1 MDRRVVSDRELDL
14 LAIDHV
20 ECLQLGI
27 VLREIL
33 ERTLLEDRLA
43 IGRAN
48 RDHRLEQPC
57 GIAVLL
63 RLHLLVDEKQR
74 DQTRIADRTRHIAH
88 NADEILA
95 DAFVGTV
102 SGNLPLGKVND
113 LLAAER
119 DTLPAIEWLARLGMH
134 DELALRPVIAA
145 PRHLNLNVGKRG
157 VDAECQSHGRRHQ
170 RAGTGD
176 IKSVG
181 HILFRLLL
189 GNVRSRRLRL
199 VMLSMILVAVLV
211 FVGRFSRLLN
221 LFVRRGGASRTV
233 NPARSQPP
241 KNVAVANAHPDDL
254 LLRPLRGTKQIVRDN
269 GF

>member
-20 ECLQLGI
+20 ERLQLGI

-95 DAFVGTV
+95 NAYVGTV
-102 SGNLPLGKVND
+102 SGNLPLGKMND
-113 LLAAER
+113 LLTTER
-119 DTLPAIEWLARLGMH
+119 DTLPAVERLARLRMH
-134 DELALRPVIAA
+134 DELALRSVIAA
-145 PRHLNLNVGKRG
+145 PRHLNLDVGERG
-157 VDAECQSHGRRHQ
+157 VDAECQSHGRRHK

-199 VMLSMILVAVLV
+199 VMLGMILVAVLV
-211 FVGRFSRLLN
+211 FVGRFGRLLN
-221 LFVRRGGASRTV
+221 LFIRRGGTSRTV
-233 NPARSQPP
+233 NPARPQPP